1 MLSANLRVLYL
12 HGFASGPG
20 SQKARFFA
28 EKLQPLGFS
37 IEVPDLTDGDFEHST
52 ITRQLDVIG
61 RVAAGQPLI
70 LIGSSLGG
78 YLAALYAAGH
88 PEVSRMILLAPAFQ
102 FQELW
107 AGELSQSDLLA
118 WRERGTMPVF
128 NYGEQ
133 REMPISYDLMEDA
146 GRYEAFPDFTQP
158 ALIFHGEQ
166 DPVVPVRLSSAY
178 TESHSN
184 TRLIRLPSGHEL
196 TDVLPAIW
204 EHSREFLLAPDEYCY
219 EKREERAPIRWN

>member
-28 EKLQPLGFS
+28 EMLPPLGFPV
-37 IEVPDLTDGDFEHST
+37 EVLDLAEGDFEHLT

-61 RVAAGQPLI
+61 RAAANQPVI

-78 YLAALYAAGH
+78 YLAALYAARH

-107 AGELSQSDLLA
+107 AGELSQSDLLS
-118 WRERGTMPVF
+118 WKERGTMPVF
-128 NYGEQ
+128 HYGEQ
-133 REMPISYDLMEDA
+133 REMPIGYDLMEDA
-146 GRYEAFPDFTQP
+146 GRYEAFPDFGQP
-158 ALIFHGEQ
+158 ALLFHGEQ
-166 DPVVPVRLSSAY
+166 DTVVPIRLSSAFA
-178 TESHSN
+178 ESHPN
-184 TRLIRLPSGHEL
+184 TRLVRLQSGHEL
-196 TDVLPAIW
+196 TGVLPTIW
-204 EHSREFLLAPDEYCY
+204 EESREFLLGAAEYRY
-219 EKREERAPIRWN
+219 EKREERAPIRRN